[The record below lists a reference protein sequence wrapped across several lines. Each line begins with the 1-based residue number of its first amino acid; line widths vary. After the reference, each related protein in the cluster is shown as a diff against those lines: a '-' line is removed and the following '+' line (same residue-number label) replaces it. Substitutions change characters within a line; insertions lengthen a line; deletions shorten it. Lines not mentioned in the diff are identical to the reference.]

1 MMQYFGFAYIV
12 AQAAPTFPRIK
23 EFLNAARAKFSPEEL
38 SEIQLYSWIEIKSL
52 GIVFR
57 FNFQDYRAS
66 YLQWFAVWEKELK
79 LRFIELEKVGEKE
92 RTDIL
97 DKFSRT
103 SDMKFTGA
111 YDFDLAV
118 SIIEAKLKTA
128 ENLRKE
134 PRLGTKLKV
143 VFNTEDSFYKEYS
156 TNLSFG
162 GMFIRSKKKPPLRTR
177 LEISFGLPNKE
188 EINLVAEVIHIVDAE
203 KSENLNCE
211 EGFGVRFVEFLDDGK
226 KKLKDYYDKLTK
238 IKEKDDKQFLDLF
251 KSIKE

>member
-1 MMQYFGFAYIV
+1 MPSYDFAFIV
-12 AQAAPTFPRIK
+12 SQAAPKFPKIR

-52 GIVFR
+52 GILFR
-57 FNFQDYRAS
+57 FNFQDYRAN
-66 YLQWFAVWEKELK
+66 YLQWFAAWERDLQ
-79 LRFIELEKVGEKE
+79 LRFIELEKLSEKE
-92 RTDIL
+92 RTNIVE
-97 DKFSRT
+97 KFSRT
-103 SDMKFTGA
+103 SDMKFTGS

-118 SIIEAKLKTA
+118 NIIERKLKTV
-128 ENLRKE
+128 EDLRKE
-134 PRLGTKLKV
+134 PRLGTRMKV

-162 GMFIRSKKKPPLRTR
+162 GMFIKSKKKPPLRTR
-177 LEISFGLPNKE
+177 LEIAFSLPNKDE
-188 EINLVAEVIHIVDAE
+188 VRVEAEVIHIVDAE

>member
-1 MMQYFGFAYIV
+1 MPYFGFTYIV
-12 AQAAPTFPRIK
+12 AQAAPKFPKIR

-52 GIVFR
+52 GILLK
-57 FNFQDYRAS
+57 FNFQDYRAG
-66 YLQWFAVWEKELK
+66 YLQWFAIWEKELN
-79 LRFIELEKVGEKE
+79 LRFIELEKLGEKE

-103 SDMKFTGA
+103 ADMKFTGS
-111 YDFDLAV
+111 YDFDLAIG
-118 SIIEAKLKTA
+118 IIEAKLKTA
-128 ENLRKE
+128 EDLRTE
-134 PRLGTKLKV
+134 PRLGTRLKV

-162 GMFIRSKKKPPLRTR
+162 GMFVRSKKKPPLRTR

-188 EINLVAEVIHIVDAE
+188 EINVVAEVIHVVDAE

-211 EGFGVRFVEFLDDGK
+211 EGFGVRFVEFLNDGK

-238 IKEKDDKQFLDLF
+238 IKDKDDKQFLDLF

>member
-1 MMQYFGFAYIV
+1 MPSYASAFIV
-12 AQAAPTFPRIK
+12 AQDAPKFPKIR
-23 EFLNAARAKFSPEEL
+23 EFVNAARAKFSPEEL

-52 GIVFR
+52 GILFK
-57 FNFQDYRAS
+57 FNFQDYRAN
-66 YLQWFAVWEKELK
+66 YLQWFAVWEKELN
-79 LRFIELEKVGEKE
+79 LRFIELEKLGEKE
-92 RTDIL
+92 RNDVL

-103 SDMKFTGA
+103 SDMKFTGS
-111 YDFDLAV
+111 YDFDMA
-118 SIIEAKLKTA
+118 INMIEAKLKIV
-128 ENLRKE
+128 EDLRKE
-134 PRLGTKLKV
+134 PRLGTRMKV

-177 LEISFGLPNKE
+177 MEITFGLPNKV
-188 EINLVAEVIHIVDAE
+188 EITVVAEVIHIVDAE
-203 KSENLNCE
+203 KSENINCE
-211 EGFGVRFVEFLDDGK
+211 EGFGVRFVEFMNDGK